1 MSCYVI
7 EAKGSSQRLPYLPLL
22 MSLPSGR
29 QVSLDHHKEQDVEQ
43 LFSIFKKIVEDGQSY
58 PQEKM
63 ESLQDF
69 RDYYLSHDVFVA
81 RDAAKTSEDV
91 LGAFYVKPNF
101 PGRSSHICNA
111 GFIVKESERGQ
122 GLGKKMA
129 ERFLYIARDLGYK
142 ASFFNLVYVNNE
154 ASLRTWRGLG
164 FKEIGIVP
172 NAGFIKGLGYTDA
185 VQFYYDFSTLT
196 GSVEQLH

>member
-7 EAKGSSQRLPYLPLL
+7 KSKGSSQRLPYLPVL

-29 QVSLDHHKEQDVEQ
+29 QVSLDHYREQDEQ
-43 LFSIFKKIVEDGQSY
+43 QVFCIFKKIVEDGQSY
-58 PQEKM
+58 PQEKV

-81 RDAAKTSEDV
+81 RDVTETEEV

-129 ERFLYIARDLGYK
+129 QYFLYIARDLGYK

-154 ASLRTWRGLG
+154 ASLKIWRGLG
-164 FKEIGIVP
+164 FKEIGVVP
-172 NAGFIKGLGYTDA
+172 NAGYIKGLGYTDA

-196 GSVEQLH
+196 GSVEQI